1 MTSLYHFGGSF
12 HLLFSLSRIRA
23 FCLEKSG
30 VIHPTALSSCFPSFG
45 KSSLFTHLFMYSF
58 FFFLNLYFFVGATA
72 RHRQH
77 TDNKGS
83 ARRRVQRK
91 ESTNIVPEEEER
103 RKKMGGGGGG
113 GRRESSINSSIW
125 RSAGIIADPV
135 LIAFDKFS

>member
-1 MTSLYHFGGSF
+1 MTSLHRFGVSF

-30 VIHPTALSSCFPSFG
+30 VIHPTTLCPCFPSFG

-58 FFFLNLYFFVGATA
+58 FSLFFLLKSLFFVGATA

-113 GRRESSINSSIW
+113 GGRREQYQQFHQEVSWDHRRPSID
-125 RSAGIIADPV
+125 R
-135 LIAFDKFS
+135 F

>member
-58 FFFLNLYFFVGATA
+58 FFFKSLFFVGATA

-103 RKKMGGGGGG
+103 RKKMGGW
-113 GRRESSINSSIW
+113 GRKKREQYQQFHLEVSWDHRRPSID
-125 RSAGIIADPV
+125 R
-135 LIAFDKFS
+135 F